1 MTNSRRRFLK
11 LTAGGVVGL
20 SIGGTSLKAM
30 AAEHV
35 DPEDPQAKAL
45 QYVHKS
51 TKDGQQCAGCALAQG
66 SAGDAWR
73 PCGIFP
79 GKLVSSEG
87 WCAAWAKKTGLN
99 FTARPA

>member
-11 LTAGGVVGL
+11 LTAGGVVGFGL
-20 SIGGTSLKAM
+20 GGISLNAM

-51 TKDGQQCAGCALAQG
+51 AKDGQQCAGCALAQA

-87 WCAAWAKKTGLN
+87 WCAAWAKKPG
-99 FTARPA
+99 